1 VRQWSVHRSE
11 HVHMHQRLDGPH
23 VQHPIL
29 FPELCE
35 WRVMHERIH
44 MHVRQRLVWKLLHH
58 LCLHG
63 RLQQRCLRGSKH
75 VLVQL
80 RLVWQHVQYS
90 HLLLHLP

>member
-1 VRQWSVHRSE
+1 MLVHK
-11 HVHMHQRLDGPH
+11 RLGRLH
-23 VQHPIL
+23 VQHPIM

-35 WRVMHERIH
+35 WRVVHERIH

-58 LCLHG
+58 LRVHG
-63 RLQQRCLRGSKH
+63 RLRQRCLHGSKH

-80 RLVWQHVQYS
+80 GLVWQHVQCS